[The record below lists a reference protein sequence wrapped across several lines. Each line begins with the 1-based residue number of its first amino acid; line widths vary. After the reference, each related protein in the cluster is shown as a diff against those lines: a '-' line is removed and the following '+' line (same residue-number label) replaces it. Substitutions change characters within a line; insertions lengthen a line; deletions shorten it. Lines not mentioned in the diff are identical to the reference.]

1 MVKQGLPGIKQRSSN
16 RMPSEPKVNFIQ
28 RNFSWQTQKYTID
41 EDHIRETKKRP
52 PRVGQPFYNF
62 LKNVLITR
70 ILCKTWVCIP
80 CCTWNRE
87 KVAFH
92 RSNGFPSRNSVQES
106 AKPNHIL
113 TC

>member
-70 ILCKTWVCIP
+70 ILCKTWVCIHG
-80 CCTWNRE
+80 CTRNRE
-87 KVAFH
+87 NKVFR
-92 RSNGFPSRNSVQES
+92 RSNSFPSGDGIEKSVI
-106 AKPNHIL
+106 PNHIL
-113 TC
+113 T